1 MGTDGDAPPGTARGG
16 GEPRRGQSREVARIT
31 AFSDGVFA
39 IAITLLALPLALPR
53 GDGVEVWAELQRL
66 GPSFRSFC
74 ISFVVIGAY
83 WIGHRGIFLL
93 VERSDRRLLWLNLL
107 LLFFIVLLPF
117 TTSLVGEHGD
127 QRIAVA
133 VYALSVAGAGF
144 AAVGLAVYA
153 LGGRRLSSSAVDE
166 REVRLAVWRNLVTAL
181 VFVASLALLP
191 LGATVVEFSWLS
203 VIVAWWL
210 VRRRHAGIRAT

>member
-1 MGTDGDAPPGTARGG
+1 M
-16 GEPRRGQSREVARIT
+16 
-31 AFSDGVFA
+31 FA

-53 GDGVEVWAELQRL
+53 GDGVEVWGELQRL

-127 QRIAVA
+127 Q
-133 VYALSVAGAGF
+133 AGF
-144 AAVGLAVYA
+144 EVPRAASGLFVSTCWRLRFAGQLA
-153 LGGRRLSSSAVDE
+153 SRLSPEADWKIGVMSS
-166 REVRLAVWRNLVTAL
+166 
-181 VFVASLALLP
+181 
-191 LGATVVEFSWLS
+191 S
-203 VIVAWWL
+203 V
-210 VRRRHAGIRAT
+210 G

>member
-1 MGTDGDAPPGTARGG
+1 MGTDADAPPGTARGR
-16 GEPRRGQSREVARIT
+16 GEPRRDQSREVARIT

-117 TTSLVGEHGD
+117 TTSL
-127 QRIAVA
+127 
-133 VYALSVAGAGF
+133 
-144 AAVGLAVYA
+144 
-153 LGGRRLSSSAVDE
+153 
-166 REVRLAVWRNLVTAL
+166 
-181 VFVASLALLP
+181 
-191 LGATVVEFSWLS
+191 
-203 VIVAWWL
+203 
-210 VRRRHAGIRAT
+210 